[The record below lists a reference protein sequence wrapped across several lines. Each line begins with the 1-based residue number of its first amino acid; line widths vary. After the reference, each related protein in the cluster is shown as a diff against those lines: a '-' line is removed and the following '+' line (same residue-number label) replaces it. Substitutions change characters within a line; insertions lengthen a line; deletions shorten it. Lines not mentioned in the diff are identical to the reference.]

1 MRKNNPYG
9 YKIGYRENGGRSFI
23 RYFMTYTYKQ
33 ALFSL
38 RYYKKYPQRERESNR
53 PIVNPFWEI
62 QPITKKEV
70 LAGIWDEIPF
80 KEKCIE
86 ISFVRCGYLRI
97 GQTRK

>member
-9 YKIGYRENGGRSFI
+9 YKIGYRENGSRCFI
-23 RYFMTYTYKQ
+23 RYFMIYTYRQ

-38 RYYKKYPQRERESNR
+38 HYYKKYPQRERETNR

-80 KEKCIE
+80 P
-86 ISFVRCGYLRI
+86 S
-97 GQTRK
+97 